1 MTVARLYVEG
11 DTRRDATGGTQ
22 VFQDGRWRSREVA
35 EERGWTPTTKPAARS
50 RFTAADLWDM
60 NFPPVQWVVPELI
73 SAGLTLLAG
82 KPKLGKSWLALD
94 VLRAV
99 AEGGFCLGNRHCPQG
114 AVLYVVPD
122 DPSPRRMKDRLR
134 KVCPKNPGPA
144 LSVWM
149 ECSTVDRGLVDD
161 LRLWIEAA
169 ENPRLIVID
178 TLRFIRPERKR
189 DEAPYEHDYRT
200 VKPLKELADEY
211 GLAIV
216 LVHHTRKQESDDAL
230 ESVSGTNGL
239 TGAADATIIL
249 GRNGE
254 GAYLAGRGRDVA
266 EFEMA
271 VRFDHDT
278 FRWSV
283 LGDASEVRRSDE
295 RRKIIEA
302 LRGATAPMTSREI
315 ADVTDQPD
323 GNVRRLLAKM
333 YAAGEVTKPER
344 GRYVLSPI
352 PPGNKGNNGNKPDGA
367 EGDL

>member
-11 DTRRDATGGTQ
+11 DTRRDATGGTE
-22 VFQDGRWRSREVA
+22 VFHEGRWRPREVA
-35 EERGWTPTTKPAARS
+35 QERGWTPPAKPAPRS
-50 RFTAADLWDM
+50 RFTAADLWNM
-60 NFPPVQWVVPELI
+60 SFPPVQWVVPDLI

-99 AEGGFCLGNRHCPQG
+99 AEGGFCLGDRHCPQG

-149 ECSTVDRGLVDD
+149 ECNTVDRGLIDD
-161 LRLWIEAA
+161 LRQWIEGAQ
-169 ENPRLIVID
+169 NPRLIVID

-189 DEAPYEHDYRT
+189 DEAPYEHDYRS
-200 VKPLKELADEY
+200 VKPLKELADEF

-216 LVHHTRKQESDDAL
+216 LIHHTRKQESDDAL
-230 ESVSGTNGL
+230 EQVSGTNGL
-239 TGAADATIIL
+239 TGAADTTIIL
-249 GRNGE
+249 GRSGE
-254 GAYLAGRGRDVA
+254 GAFLAGRGRDVA

-283 LGDASEVRRSDE
+283 LGDATEVRRSDE
-295 RRKIIEA
+295 RRKIMDA
-302 LRGATAPMTSREI
+302 LRGEPQGLKAQEI
-315 ADVTDQPD
+315 ADATGQSYR
-323 GNVRRLLAKM
+323 NVRALVLKMAK
-333 YAAGEVTKPER
+333 AGEVEKVGR
-344 GRYVLSPI
+344 GLYRLPPF
-352 PPGNKGNNGNKPDGA
+352 PPGNNDSNDSKP
-367 EGDL
+367 GDAGR